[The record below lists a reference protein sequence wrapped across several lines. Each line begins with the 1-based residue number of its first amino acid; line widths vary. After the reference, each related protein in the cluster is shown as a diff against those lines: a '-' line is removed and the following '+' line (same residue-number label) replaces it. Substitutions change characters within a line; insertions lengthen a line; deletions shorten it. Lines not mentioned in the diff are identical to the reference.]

1 MQCSLKSQK
10 RQARTNHN
18 YVQIQRHVTN
28 KSVGKA
34 NTTNNSAGKV
44 TLTNKSQG
52 KVNTANQTAGK
63 ATPTNKSGGKANTTY
78 KSSGKAHTTN
88 KSAGKASTTN
98 NCAGKPTLTMQSG
111 ANTNIIGPLLSGQHS
126 LTSVERPFNL
136 RSDLINVWRHAR
148 LVVYIFLWLMY
159 TFASIVHSDLSDDL
173 MFVSRSCLAFL
184 IIPRLIKTRCH
195 CLRLKDVVKFQG
207 CSCSAG

>member
-28 KSVGKA
+28 ESAGKA

-52 KVNTANQTAGK
+52 KANTANQSAGK
-63 ATPTNKSGGKANTTY
+63 ATP
-78 KSSGKAHTTN
+78 TN

-98 NCAGKPTLTMQSG
+98 NCAGKATLTMQRG

-136 RSDLINVWRHAR
+136 RSDLINV
-148 LVVYIFLWLMY
+148 
-159 TFASIVHSDLSDDL
+159 
-173 MFVSRSCLAFL
+173 
-184 IIPRLIKTRCH
+184 
-195 CLRLKDVVKFQG
+195 
-207 CSCSAG
+207 